1 MTGFAYFVGSGC
13 GTIEA
18 LTVRGYQLLYQAEV
32 VIYDALVDAELLQ
45 YTQSNCLTFNVGKR
59 GGQPSLKQPEIDR
72 LIVEQ
77 CQQGK
82 QVVRLKS
89 GDPFIFGRT
98 TSEIQAV
105 KAAQIP
111 YEVVPGISSA
121 LAAPLY
127 AGIPLTDLVLSRCFA
142 ILSAHDPDALDWAT
156 LVNLET
162 LVVLMGGRH
171 LATIVEQLIHHDKL
185 SNTAIA
191 IIQWAGRLE
200 ERIWIGT
207 LGDIVQIT
215 KGESLSPCVMV
226 IGEVVRLREF
236 LATERKRDPLSSI
249 APLVQNLQADLL
261 SPTASMPQS
270 TEPQSTD
277 SSTLEQQPLSDRTI
291 LVTRSAGQ
299 SSEFTDLLQAQ
310 GATVVEMP
318 TLEIMPPSSWEA
330 LDQSIA
336 ELKTFDWLIL
346 TSANAVNYFCDRL
359 LERGRDGRALAQVKI
374 AVVGE
379 KTADCLRSRSL
390 QPDFIPPNFVAD
402 ALIEAFPEPVAGL
415 KLLFPRVES
424 GGREVLVK
432 EFTAQ
437 GATVVEVPAYQSAC
451 PAAIAPEALQA
462 LQTRAVDVITF
473 TSSKTVRHFY
483 QLLEAAIDGSPHT
496 LLDRVCL
503 ASIGPQTSKTCQDL
517 LGRVDVEAGE
527 YTLWGLTQALLTW
540 QKATENARKR

>member
-1 MTGFAYFVGSGC
+1 MKGVAYFVGSGC

-18 LTVRGYQLLYQAEV
+18 LTVRGYQLLCQAEV

-45 YTQSNCLTFNVGKR
+45 YTPPNCLVFNVGKR
-59 GGQPSLKQPEIDR
+59 GGQPSLKQAEIDR
-72 LIVEQ
+72 LIVDQ
-77 CQQGK
+77 CQQNRR
-82 QVVRLKS
+82 VIRLKS

-111 YEVVPGISSA
+111 YEVVPGVSSA

-142 ILSAHDPDALDWAT
+142 ILSAHDPDALDWVT

-162 LVVLMGGRH
+162 LVILMGGRH
-171 LATIVEQLIHHDKL
+171 LSTIVEQLIHHGKP

-191 IIQWAGRLE
+191 IIQWAGRSN
-200 ERIWIGT
+200 ERIWIGA
-207 LGDIVQIT
+207 LGDIVQMT
-215 KGESLSPCVMV
+215 KGETLSPCVMV

-236 LATERKRDPLSSI
+236 LAVQKKQEPQEPLSLDS
-249 APLVQNLQADLL
+249 ALLQNLRTAL
-261 SPTASMPQS
+261 TINAASMPQ
-270 TEPQSTD
+270 PADQ
-277 SSTLEQQPLSDRTI
+277 LPLRDRTI

-310 GATVVEMP
+310 GAAVVEMP
-318 TLEIMPPSSWEA
+318 TLEITPPASWDA
-330 LDQSIA
+330 LDRAIT
-336 ELKTFDWLIL
+336 ELTTFDWLIL

-359 LERGRDGRALAQVKI
+359 LELGHDARAIGSVKI

-390 QPDFIPPNFVAD
+390 HPDFIPPNFVAD
-402 ALIEAFPEPVAGL
+402 SLIESFPDPVAGL

-437 GATVVEVPAYQSAC
+437 GANVVEVPAYQSAC
-451 PAAIAPEALQA
+451 PAEIAPAALQA
-462 LQTRAVDVITF
+462 LQAQTVDMITF

-483 QLLEAAIDGSPHT
+483 QLLDAAIDGSPHA

-517 LGRVDVEAGE
+517 LGRVDVEARE
-527 YTLWGLTQALLTW
+527 YTLGGLTQALLDW
-540 QKATENARKR
+540 QNIQVTARTE